1 MRAALPRVLA
11 GLLAVVL
18 GASAYPAVAGEDQR
32 PAILRDVAFDQRLG
46 AEVPL
51 DVAFRDETGASVT
64 LRDYLGDKPVLLV
77 PAYYECPML
86 CTIVLNGVVSALRAL
101 PFDVGKEFR
110 VVTFSF
116 NPRETSE
123 LAAAKKATYLED
135 YRRPGA
141 AAGWHFLTGDEPSI
155 AALTQAIGFRYAWD
169 EASKQYAHASGI
181 VVLTPAGRISH
192 YFFGVEF
199 PPRDLRL
206 ALVEASGEHIG
217 SLVDQLLLFCF
228 HYDPATGRYSRVALN
243 AVRAGGVLTLAVLVA
258 FVVLMLRRDAKRA
271 RDPAPLPHEHQTTC

>member
-51 DVAFRDETGASVT
+51 DVAFRDETGARVT

>member
-1 MRAALPRVLA
+1 VRAVLAVLLA
-11 GLLAVVL
+11 GLL
-18 GASAYPAVAGEDQR
+18 GATAHAAADEKPD
-32 PAILRDVAFDQRLG
+32 ILHNVGFDQRLG
-46 AEVPL
+46 AQVPL
-51 DVAFRDETGASVT
+51 DLAFRDETGSPVK
-64 LRDYLGDKPVLLV
+64 LGDYLGDKPVLLV

-86 CTIVLNGVVSALRAL
+86 CTIVLNGVTSALRAL
-101 PFDVGKEFR
+101 PFDVGREFR

-116 NPRETSE
+116 NPHETSP
-123 LAAAKKATYLED
+123 LAAAKKATYIED

-141 AAGWHFLTGDEPSI
+141 AAGWHFLIGDEPSI

-181 VVLTPAGRISH
+181 VVLTPGGRISH

-199 PPRDLRL
+199 SPRDLRL
-206 ALVEASGEHIG
+206 ALVEASGERIG

-243 AVRAGGVLTLAVLVA
+243 AVRAGGVLTLAALVG
-258 FVVLMLRRDAKRA
+258 FVVLMLRRDAIRA
-271 RDPAPLPHEHQTTC
+271 RRDASLTRERETPC